1 MHVESRMSIY
11 QEIGEAQEVEEVQ
24 PPNDEIQWMKWKMQL
39 LETGEC
45 NYYHIKHKF
54 QTAPEG
60 R

>member
-1 MHVESRMSIY
+1 MSIY